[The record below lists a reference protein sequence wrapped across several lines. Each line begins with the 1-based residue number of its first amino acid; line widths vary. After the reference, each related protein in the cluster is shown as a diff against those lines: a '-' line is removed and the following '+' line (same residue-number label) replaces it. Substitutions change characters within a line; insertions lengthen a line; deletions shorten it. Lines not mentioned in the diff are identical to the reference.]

1 MASRAAVMVAVA
13 PAGHAR
19 LRKAATII
27 TSVSQN
33 RDALLIVWV
42 KSAGEMIVAGLAA
55 PVPRAVAANSTIPA
69 RTPVDV
75 LLIVRGCSAAAT
87 VVVVLAVAVG
97 QGRAAIPAVSVWTLA
112 GVLHSALERSAA
124 EMVVVVLA
132 VPAQLG
138 RCAMAFPNA

>member
-33 RDALLIVWV
+33 RDVLLIVSV
-42 KSAGEMIVAGLAA
+42 KSVGETIAAGPAA
-55 PVPRAVAANSTIPA
+55 PVPRVVAVNSTIPV

-75 LLIVRGCSAAAT
+75 HRIVRVCSAAAMA
-87 VVVVLAVAVG
+87 VEVRVAAVVLARVATRV
-97 QGRAAIPAVSVWTLA
+97 ASVSTLVD
-112 GVLHSALERSAA
+112 VLHSVLERNVAV
-124 EMVVVVLA
+124 MVAVVRA
-132 VPAQLG
+132 VPVQRVTCVTGLL
-138 RCAMAFPNA
+138 NA